1 MKKTNVI
8 TKQAMIAAAYAVVSL
23 VLAPISFGAV
33 QARISEALTLMPVFG
48 FANVYGITIGCFI
61 TNLVGFFTGANIL
74 GSLDCI
80 FGTLAT
86 FVAGVLSYMLKDVR
100 IKGLAIPSAIP
111 PIIVNAIVVGAE
123 LCILVAGKFN
133 FAVFLAQA
141 VSVAVGELI
150 SVILGVVLVRVIEKN
165 RSLKELATR

>member
-74 GSLDCI
+74 ARLTVFSALWQH
-80 FGTLAT
+80 
-86 FVAGVLSYMLKDVR
+86 LSPEFY
-100 IKGLAIPSAIP
+100 
-111 PIIVNAIVVGAE
+111 PI
-123 LCILVAGKFN
+123 CSKM
-133 FAVFLAQA
+133 
-141 VSVAVGELI
+141 
-150 SVILGVVLVRVIEKN
+150 
-165 RSLKELATR
+165 

>member
-1 MKKTNVI
+1 
-8 TKQAMIAAAYAVVSL
+8 
-23 VLAPISFGAV
+23 
-33 QARISEALTLMPVFG
+33 
-48 FANVYGITIGCFI
+48 
-61 TNLVGFFTGANIL
+61 
-74 GSLDCI
+74 
-80 FGTLAT
+80 
-86 FVAGVLSYMLKDVR
+86 MLKDVR

-141 VSVAVGELI
+141 VSVGVGELI